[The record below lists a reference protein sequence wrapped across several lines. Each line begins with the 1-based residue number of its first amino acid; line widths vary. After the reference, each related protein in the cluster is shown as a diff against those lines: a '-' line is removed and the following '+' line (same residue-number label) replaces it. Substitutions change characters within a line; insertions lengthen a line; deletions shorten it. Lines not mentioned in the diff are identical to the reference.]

1 MKTFTPTPDEM
12 QANIARFAQQKP
24 KSRRYAEQSGIPAEA
39 FEMIAAKSIYLLMA
53 PQGAGGANASPA
65 VAGAPGLT
73 VNICEC
79 PPGNGPMLHA
89 HERTRETFL
98 CLRGHFEVRW
108 GDDGEHRTALE
119 PFDLISVPPG
129 VTRAFVNDGEETA
142 WLLVMIQGSGDDLS
156 DVAYSPQ
163 VGREIEDR
171 YGVQVRRRFEDVLG
185 WNFKAG
191 VAP

>member
-1 MKTFTPTPDEM
+1 MKTHTPTPDEM
-12 QANIARFAQQKP
+12 QRNIARFAGLRP

-39 FEMIAAKSIYLLMA
+39 FEMIAAKNIYLLMA
-53 PQGAGGANASPA
+53 PTGAGGANASPA
-65 VAGAPGLT
+65 VTGAPGLT

-108 GDDGEHRTALE
+108 GDAGEHQTHLE
-119 PFDLISVPPG
+119 PFDMISVPPG
-129 VTRAFVNDGEETA
+129 VTRAFVNDGHDTA
-142 WLLVMIQGSGDDLS
+142 WLLVMIQGTESDLN

-163 VGREIEDR
+163 VGREIEQR
-171 YGVQVRRRFEDVLG
+171 YGVAVRRRFEDVLG
-185 WNFKAG
+185 WNFQAG